1 LTEGLRGWPA
11 WAGLRGIVYF
21 YRMKKLRDIFAGN
34 RLFFS
39 CFVFVFLVG
48 FIFLLMEGK
57 AGAFVALNPYH
68 RSALDT
74 FFIYVTFLGDGVFSV
89 LVIVLFLLM
98 RRWSQASLVTIS
110 FLLSALLANILKNV
124 FSMPRPKQF
133 FAPGEYAYF
142 INGVTNVG
150 FASFP
155 SGHTT
160 SVFALATMLAL
171 LEKNKRTNVVYLL
184 VAVAVGY
191 SRIYLGQH
199 FLNDVLMGSTIGML
213 TSLVIYWLLG
223 EKLQSL
229 PIFTRSR
236 RVRG

>member
-1 LTEGLRGWPA
+1 
-11 WAGLRGIVYF
+11 
-21 YRMKKLRDIFAGN
+21 MKNLKDIFATN
-34 RLFFS
+34 RLFFG
-39 CFVFVFLVG
+39 CFVFFFVVGLV
-48 FIFLLMEGK
+48 FLLMEGK

-68 RSALDT
+68 RSTLDT
-74 FFIYVTFLGDGVFSV
+74 FFIYVTFLGDGTFSV

-98 RRWSQASLVTIS
+98 RRWPQACLVTIS
-110 FLLSALLANILKNV
+110 FLLSALLTGILKNV

-133 FAPGEYAYF
+133 FAPGEYSYF

-171 LEKNKRTNVVYLL
+171 LEKNKRTNFIYLL
-184 VAVAVGY
+184 VAVSVGY

-199 FLNDVLMGSTIGML
+199 FLNDVLMGSTIGVL
-213 TSLVIYWLLG
+213 TSVVIYWLLSQ
-223 EKLQSL
+223 KLQSL
-229 PIFTRSR
+229 PIFTRR
-236 RVRG
+236 RQIRG